1 MADTNKVV
9 VYKGPGEVAVEE
21 IDYPKLEVPEEVAS
35 AIGMTKEAPH
45 AAILRIVSTNICGS
59 DQHMVRGRT
68 TAPPGQ
74 TLGHEITGEVIEK
87 GNDVQFIDIGDI
99 CSVPFNI
106 ACGRCRNC
114 KERKTGVCLNV
125 NPARAGSAYGYVDM
139 GGWVGGQARYVT
151 VPFADFNLLKF
162 PDKEQAMEKILDLTM
177 LSDIFPTGY
186 HGAYTAGVGTGSTVY
201 VAGAGPVGLAAAH
214 AAQVLG
220 AAVVIVG
227 DLNEERLAQARSFG
241 CETVNITEDAELH
254 EQIAEIVGEPEV
266 DCAVDA
272 VGFEASAHGPDAQEA
287 PATVLNAV
295 MNVTRAGGALGIPGL
310 YVTGDPGAA
319 DPKAREGTLEIRIG
333 LGWAKSHNLTTGQCP
348 VMKYNRELMM
358 AILNDKA
365 QIAKA
370 VNATVITL
378 DEAPQGYK
386 DFDKGAAKKYVL
398 DPHGDL
404 QGAERV

>member
-1 MADTNKVV
+1 MADNRVV
-9 VYKGPGEVAVEE
+9 VYKGPGEVAVEDIE
-21 IDYPKLEVPEEVAS
+21 YPKLEVPEEVAD
-35 AIGMTKEAPH
+35 AMGMTKEAPH
-45 AAILRIVSTNICGS
+45 AVILKIVSTNICGS

-68 TAPPGQ
+68 TAPVGQ

-87 GNDVQFIDIGDI
+87 GNDVQFIDIGDL

-139 GGWVGGQARYVT
+139 GGWVGGQAMYVM

-186 HGAYTAGVGTGSTVY
+186 HGCYTAGVTQGSTVY

-214 AAQVLG
+214 
-220 AAVVIVG
+220 
-227 DLNEERLAQARSFG
+227 F
-241 CETVNITEDAELH
+241 
-254 EQIAEIVGEPEV
+254 AEIVGVPEV

-272 VGFEASAHGPDAQEA
+272 VGFEASAHGPDAMEA
-287 PATVLNAV
+287 PATVLNAT
-295 MNVTRAGGALGIPGL
+295 MSVTRAGGAVGIPGL
-310 YVTGDPGAA
+310 YVTGDPGAP
-319 DPKAREGTLEIRIG
+319 DPKAQEGTLEIRIG
-333 LGWAKSHNLTTGQCP
+333 LGWAKSHALYTGQCP
-348 VMKYNRELMM
+348 VMKYNRGLMM
-358 AILNDKA
+358 AILHDRA
-365 QIAKA
+365 QIARA
-370 VNATVITL
+370 VNATVISL

-398 DPHGDL
+398 DPHG
-404 QGAERV
+404 

>member
-1 MADTNKVV
+1 MADNRVV
-9 VYKGPGEVAVEE
+9 VYKGPGEVAVEDIE
-21 IDYPKLEVPEEVAS
+21 YPKLEVPEEVAE
-35 AIGMTKEAPH
+35 AMGMTKEAPH
-45 AAILRIVSTNICGS
+45 AAILKIVSTNICGS

-68 TAPPGQ
+68 TAPVGQ

-87 GNDVQFIDIGDI
+87 GNDVQFIDIGDL

-139 GGWVGGQARYVT
+139 GGWVGGQAKYVT

-186 HGAYTAGVGTGSTVY
+186 HGCYTAGVTTGSTVY

-214 AAQVLG
+214 SAQILG
-220 AAVVIVG
+220 ASVVIVG
-227 DLNEERLAQARSFG
+227 DLNKERLAQARHFG
-241 CETVNITEDAELH
+241 CETVDVSEDAELH
-254 EQIAEIVGEPEV
+254 DQIAEILGVPEV

-272 VGFEASAHGPDAQEA
+272 VGFEASAHGPDAIEA

-295 MNVTRAGGALGIPGL
+295 MSVTRAGGAVGIPGL

-319 DPKAREGTLEIRIG
+319 DPKAQEGTLEIRIG
-333 LGWAKSHNLTTGQCP
+333 LGWAKSHALYTGQCP

-358 AILNDKA
+358 AILHDRA
-365 QIAKA
+365 QIARA
-370 VNATVITL
+370 VNATVISL

-386 DFDKGAAKKYVL
+386 DFDKGTAKKYVL
-398 DPHGDL
+398 DPHSEL
-404 QGAERV
+404 QGAQRV